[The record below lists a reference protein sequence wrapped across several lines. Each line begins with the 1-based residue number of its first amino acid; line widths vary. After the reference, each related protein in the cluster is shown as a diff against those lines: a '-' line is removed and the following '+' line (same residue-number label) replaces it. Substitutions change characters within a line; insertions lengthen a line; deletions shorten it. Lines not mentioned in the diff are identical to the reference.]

1 MYNGICPRVKI
12 GCFVFYR
19 FLAFA
24 FCFWGRVLMKSS
36 NSFCYAVC
44 RQTARQLSRSTH
56 HRSFCSLCCHHKR
69 MSAEEQLIHFH
80 LQLSDDT
87 KTLRG
92 IHRYFNAVY
101 LYALDKVL
109 PSGYIVHCQS
119 FAMEQ
124 ESIIDASSLARP
136 QNMLYTTNKM

>member
-1 MYNGICPRVKI
+1 
-12 GCFVFYR
+12 
-19 FLAFA
+19 
-24 FCFWGRVLMKSS
+24 
-36 NSFCYAVC
+36 
-44 RQTARQLSRSTH
+44 
-56 HRSFCSLCCHHKR
+56 

-136 QNMLYTTNKM
+136 LNMGIQPIKCDFISLARPLAVLRCLAGWTP